1 MNALNKGQAM
11 VPEGCTVINNPVG
24 SASVSWFERND
35 RVLVSMPG
43 VPQEMKV
50 VMTES
55 ILPKLHEKFQT
66 DVIMHQT
73 FLVQHYPESV
83 LAEKLELW
91 ETALPESIKLAYL
104 PKLGIIR
111 LRLTGRGQDK
121 KEVRALLDSE
131 KAKLEKILGEDI
143 FCEEDTPL

>member
-1 MNALNKGQAM
+1 
-11 VPEGCTVINNPVG
+11 
-24 SASVSWFERND
+24 
-35 RVLVSMPG
+35 
-43 VPQEMKV
+43 
-50 VMTES
+50 MTES
-55 ILPKLHEKFQT
+55 ILPKLQLKKFQT

-121 KEVRALLDSE
+121 KRSAGASR
-131 KAKLEKILGEDI
+131 
-143 FCEEDTPL
+143 